1 MMLRRRG
8 DNVQEINKL
17 REEVRRKNEELTA
30 LAHKQAACLE
40 SFIKQYL
47 FFFK

>member
-17 REEVRRKNEELTA
+17 REEVRRINEELTVLAQQAAA
-30 LAHKQAACLE
+30 LAGC
-40 SFIKQYL
+40 
-47 FFFK
+47 